1 MTCIMEKPR
10 YILLGRK
17 IFPSTLVGSFA
28 DLITKLAQDSLIGEK
43 IIMYIRVLHKNTGPK
58 CESNS

>member
-1 MTCIMEKPR
+1 MEKPN

-17 IFPSTLVGSFA
+17 IFPSTLVGSLA

-43 IIMYIRVLHKNTGPK
+43 NNYVHKGSP
-58 CESNS
+58 